1 MAVASV
7 ARYTGS
13 ALDLTLALGLLGIAA
28 LHAAAGVFTAVLPA
42 IGGLGLLGA
51 AVALAPVSRRR
62 IRRHATGR
70 DDVILF
76 VGTLVVATICFGGF
90 FVLGTAF

>member
-62 IRRHATGR
+62 VRHHATGR

-90 FVLGTAF
+90 FALGIIF